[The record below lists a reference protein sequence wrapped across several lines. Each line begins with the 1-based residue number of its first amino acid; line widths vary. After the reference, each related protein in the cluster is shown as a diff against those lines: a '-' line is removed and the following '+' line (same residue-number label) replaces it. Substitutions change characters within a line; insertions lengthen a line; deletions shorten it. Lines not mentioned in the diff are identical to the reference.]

1 MTDMKTMTVGQI
13 LDILSEFIPE
23 DERVYQATQA
33 DIDRLLGGG

>member
-1 MTDMKTMTVGQI
+1 MKTMTVGQI
-13 LDILSEFIPE
+13 LDILAEYIPE